1 MLSTKPPCEFEPKL
15 WLPRN
20 HGFQLSLRLCFHE
33 VRKRR
38 VRRRG
43 LFSVGIGFGILISKV
58 QLLSTLKGCG
68 FRFRSCHSPSQP
80 DFGRTCPDAG
90 GDSATDCAAL
100 RYERKSPP
108 ACAGGSSLHS
118 LGQLAYRAAAVTAAA
133 FLLTLRLAPP
143 LGPLSGPLP
152 RTSPLETS
160 LTQSEPLPL

>member
-68 FRFRSCHSPSQP
+68 FDSEVAIHHLSLILGGPVPTPEAIPQP
-80 DFGRTCPDAG
+80 IAQHCGTKQKAPGPRRGLMLNTAG
-90 GDSATDCAAL
+90 FSLPAGLEAGSATRAAV
-100 RYERKSPP
+100 
-108 ACAGGSSLHS
+108 
-118 LGQLAYRAAAVTAAA
+118 RAAAKDVTARDQ
-133 FLLTLRLAPP
+133 LDPK
-143 LGPLSGPLP
+143 
-152 RTSPLETS
+152 
-160 LTQSEPLPL
+160 